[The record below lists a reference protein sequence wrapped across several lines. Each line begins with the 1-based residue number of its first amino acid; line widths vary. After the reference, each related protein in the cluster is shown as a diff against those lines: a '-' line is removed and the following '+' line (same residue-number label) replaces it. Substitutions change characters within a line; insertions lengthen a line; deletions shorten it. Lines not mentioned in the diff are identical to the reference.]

1 MNIDKKLLHFVLS
14 FDIMIVNER
23 GFQNMKDFDTI
34 KKVQMFMSDANVST
48 AVKEFADANPELVK
62 SKVAL
67 MNVFNGRT
75 NGDVKG
81 LFSKFLE
88 FYVARINKYVGVVS
102 DE

>member
-1 MNIDKKLLHFVLS
+1 
-14 FDIMIVNER
+14 MIVIQK
-23 GFQNMKDFDTI
+23 GIQTMKDYDAI

-48 AVKEFADANPELVK
+48 AVKEFADANPDLVK

-88 FYVARINKYVGVVS
+88 FYVARINKYVGVTN
-102 DE
+102 E

>member
-1 MNIDKKLLHFVLS
+1 
-14 FDIMIVNER
+14 
-23 GFQNMKDFDTI
+23 MKDFDTI
-34 KKVQMFMSDANVST
+34 KKVQMFMADANVST
-48 AVKEFADANPELVK
+48 AVKDFVDANPELAK

-81 LFSKFLE
+81 LFEKFLS

>member
-1 MNIDKKLLHFVLS
+1 
-14 FDIMIVNER
+14 MIVNTK
-23 GFQNMKDFDTI
+23 GVKTMKDFDAI
-34 KKVQMFMSDANVST
+34 KRVQMFMSDANVST

-81 LFSKFLE
+81 LFDKFLE
-88 FYVARINKYVGVVS
+88 FYVARINKYVGVS
-102 DE
+102 NE

>member
-1 MNIDKKLLHFVLS
+1 
-14 FDIMIVNER
+14 MIVNER

-81 LFSKFLE
+81 LFSKFLII
-88 FYVARINKYVGVVS
+88 FVRIFRNYL
-102 DE
+102 D

>member
-1 MNIDKKLLHFVLS
+1 MHFVLV
-14 FDIMIVNER
+14 FDIMIVNQR
-23 GFQNMKDFDTI
+23 GFQIMKDFDTI
-34 KKVQMFMSDANVST
+34 KKVQMFMNDANVST

-81 LFSKFLE
+81 LFTKFLD

>member
-1 MNIDKKLLHFVLS
+1 
-14 FDIMIVNER
+14 MIVIQK
-23 GFQNMKDFDTI
+23 GIQIMKDYDAI
-34 KKVQMFMSDANVST
+34 KKVQMFMSDANVSS
-48 AVKEFADANPELVK
+48 AVKEFADANPDLVK

-88 FYVARINKYVGVVS
+88 FYVARINKYVGVTN
-102 DE
+102 E

>member
-1 MNIDKKLLHFVLS
+1 MNINKKLLHFVLS
-14 FDIMIVNER
+14 FDIMFVNQG

-81 LFSKFLE
+81 LFSKFLD
-88 FYVARINKYVGVVS
+88 FYVARINKYVGVS
-102 DE
+102 TNE

>member
-1 MNIDKKLLHFVLS
+1 MV
-14 FDIMIVNER
+14 VNQK
-23 GFQNMKDFDTI
+23 GIKIMKDFDAI
-34 KKVQMFMSDANVST
+34 KRVQMFMSDANVST

-81 LFSKFLE
+81 LFEKFLN
-88 FYVARINKYVGVVS
+88 FYVARINKYVGVS
-102 DE
+102 NE